1 MNIQSM
7 SNDEKIQIQKEI
19 KEIINTLIS
28 GCENLD
34 MEMAFAMFLNAPE
47 FLMMGTDGTLCDYQT
62 YLKNNIDYLT
72 ACSSFNLTTFREET
86 SILDRETVVHA
97 WAYGVEAVLKTGE
110 KDIVKNAGASF
121 VFKKQ
126 NEEWKVVYYHESTV
140 PPTRIL
146 PGQVDIKG

>member
-1 MNIQSM
+1 MNTYSI

-19 KEIINTLIS
+19 KEIINALIT

-34 MEMAFAMFLNAPE
+34 MEMAFGMFLNAPE

-62 YLKNNIDYLT
+62 YLKNNIGYLT
-72 ACSSFNLTTFREET
+72 ACSSFKLTTFREET
-86 SILDRETVVHA
+86 SVLDRETAVHA

-126 NEEWKVVYYHESTV
+126 DEEWKVVYYHESTV
-140 PPTRIL
+140 PSIRVS
-146 PGQVDIKG
+146 PGQVEIEG